1 MKTIKL
7 VVIGGGSSYT
17 PELAEGLIN
26 KHEFLPVNEI
36 LLVDIKEGR
45 AKAEIN
51 GALLKRM
58 FAKAHM
64 DVTVEVTLNRREAL
78 VGADFVL
85 TQFRVGGLE
94 ARVKDERIPMKYDI
108 IGQETT
114 GPGGFAKALRTIPVI
129 LEICRDIEELCPHAW
144 LINFTN
150 PSGIVTEAIHKHAKV
165 KCVGLCNVPI
175 NMERA
180 IMKQLGVDG
189 TRLHCR
195 FVGLNHLSFITAVY
209 FDGQNILKQ
218 ILNSPAIKD
227 EVVKNIPNVDWAG
240 DFLDA
245 LGMIPSPYMRY
256 FYFEKQMLADEKE
269 NVRLGIGT
277 RADEVM
283 EIEKKL
289 FALYKQE
296 DLEEKPEE
304 LAQRGGALYSEAAV
318 SLMDSIWNNR
328 SDLHVVNTL
337 NRGSIT
343 DLPANCVIETN
354 CVVNAEGAFP
364 LTNGALPLQVRG
376 LVQHVKA
383 YEELTVTAAVS
394 GDRSDALVALLNNPL
409 VHDVET
415 AKRLLEDLL
424 EGHKPYLPQ
433 FFPKEGTMA

>member
-1 MKTIKL
+1 MKNIKL

-26 KHEFLPVNEI
+26 KHVSLPITEI
-36 LLVDIKEGR
+36 VLVDIEDGR
-45 AKAEIN
+45 EKAEIN

-58 FAKAHM
+58 FRKAGL
-64 DVTVEVTLNRREAL
+64 DVKVGVTLNRREAL
-78 VGADFVL
+78 AGADFVV

-94 ARVKDERIPMKYDI
+94 ARAKDESIPMKYDI

-129 LEICRDIEELCPHAW
+129 LEMCRDIEELCSNAW

-150 PSGIVTEAIHKHAKV
+150 PSGIVTEAIHTHTHV
-165 KCVGLCNVPI
+165 KCMGLCNVPI

-180 IMKQLGVDG
+180 VMQQLGVDS

-209 FDGQNILKQ
+209 LDGRNIIKQ
-218 ILNSPAIKD
+218 ILKSPAVKA

-240 DFLDA
+240 DLLEA
-245 LGMIPSPYMRY
+245 LGMLPSPYMRY
-256 FYFEKQMLADEKE
+256 FYFEKQMLAEEKE
-269 NVRLGIGT
+269 KVRLGLGT
-277 RADEVM
+277 RANEVM
-283 EIEKKL
+283 EIEEKL

-296 DLEEKPEE
+296 DLNVKPEE

-328 SDLHVVNTL
+328 SDMHVVNTL
-337 NRGSIT
+337 NNGSIS
-343 DLPANCVIETN
+343 DLPAYSVIETN
-354 CVVNAEGAFP
+354 CMVNAEGAFP
-364 LTNGALPLQVRG
+364 LANGLLPIHVRG

-383 YEELTVTAAVS
+383 YEALTVAAAVS
-394 GDRSDALVALLNNPL
+394 GDRTKALMALLNNPL

-415 AKRLLEDLL
+415 AQRLLDDLL
-424 EGHKPYLPQ
+424 EGHRQHLPL
-433 FFPKEGTMA
+433 FFPEEGER